1 MRKGLPPKDSDE
13 LVLFQKGYKLLKK
26 LGEGS
31 YAPVF
36 FTEYTDSKKKEEPRK
51 LACKIID
58 TKKAP
63 KDFVKKFLPRE
74 LEILA
79 LISHP
84 HIIHVQSIFL
94 RKQRYYIFMK
104 LAEKGDLLDYLLKN
118 GATSENRARVWFRQ
132 IALAVQYLHELGVAH
147 RDLKCEN
154 CLISANN
161 NLKIADFG
169 FARFVVNAEGQ
180 NMTSSTY
187 CGSLNYA
194 APELLKGNPYFPK
207 SSDCWS
213 LGVILYAMLNKSMPF
228 EEKNVRN
235 LINRQTQKKW
245 KFRSKVVDA
254 LSEEV
259 KHITKRLLD
268 PDPNSRWK
276 IGQIVDS
283 DWIRMDNRLWE
294 MSPDEQRCLNQA
306 RKEFAR
312 YVEKLKTTKDGTG
325 PNFSKS
331 STLQLIKQ
339 TDLEKDKSILLK
351 SQRFPMAVIP
361 MIDKRS
367 GEQSMEKEKTGD
379 AKRRKR

>member
-36 FTEYTDSKKKEEPRK
+36 FTEYMDSKKKEEPRK

-79 LISHP
+79 LINHP

-169 FARFVVNAEGQ
+169 FARFVVNAEAQ
-180 NMTSSTY
+180 NITSSTY

-283 DWIRMDNRLWE
+283 DWIRMDNRLWD
-294 MSPDEQRCLNQA
+294 MTPDEQKCLNQA

-339 TDLEKDKSILLK
+339 TDLSKDKSILLK
-351 SQRFPMAVIP
+351 SQRFPIALTP
-361 MIDKRS
+361 LLEKRS
-367 GEQSMEKEKTGD
+367 GEQSMEKEKTAD
-379 AKRRKR
+379 AKKRKR